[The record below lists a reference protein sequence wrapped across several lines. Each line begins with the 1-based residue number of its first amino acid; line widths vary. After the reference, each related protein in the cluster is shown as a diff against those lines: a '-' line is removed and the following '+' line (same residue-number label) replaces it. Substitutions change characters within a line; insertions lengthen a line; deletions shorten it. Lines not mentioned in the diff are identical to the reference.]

1 MVKQIIRKFGEKLR
15 KKGIEVNVSVKIGEP
30 KVVEEK
36 KIIKPIYF
44 ESEGK

>member
-1 MVKQIIRKFGEKLR
+1 MMKQIFKKFGEKLK

-30 KVVEEK
+30 KVEER

-44 ESEGK
+44 EKEDK